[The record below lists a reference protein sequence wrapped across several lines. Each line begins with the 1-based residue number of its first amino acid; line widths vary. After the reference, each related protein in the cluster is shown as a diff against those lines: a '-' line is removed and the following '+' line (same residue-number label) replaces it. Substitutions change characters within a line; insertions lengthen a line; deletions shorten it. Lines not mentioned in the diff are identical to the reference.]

1 MNAKLAQHILENYVH
16 LLTPKEAAAELHHRT
31 IVELSNHNQT
41 EVHYKD
47 RKALRDRGILSKDL
61 EVLTMLSQG
70 YDHFRQ
76 TVAQRILS
84 DHPGIVDLTACSTCG
99 HQLASAGK
107 EIQCEACMS
116 REATHVGMLK
126 SVRYA

>member
-31 IVELSNHNQT
+31 ILELSNHNQT

-47 RKALRDRGILSKDL
+47 RKSLRDRGILSKDL

-70 YDHFRQ
+70 YDHFRR
-76 TVAQRILS
+76 TVAQRILNE
-84 DHPGIVDLTACSTCG
+84 HPGIVDLTACSNCG
-99 HQLASAGK
+99 HLMSTTGN
-107 EIQCEACMS
+107 EIRCEDCLS
-116 REATHVGMLK
+116 REATNVSMLK

>member
-1 MNAKLAQHILENYVH
+1 MNAKLAQHILENYIH

-70 YDHFRQ
+70 YDHFRR

-84 DHPGIVDLTACSTCG
+84 EHPGVVDLTACSDCG
-99 HQLASAGK
+99 EMNASAGK
-107 EIQCEACMS
+107 EVRCEECMS
-116 REATHVGMLK
+116 HDPTHVTMLK